1 MEQRQKIVSEEN
13 PGVML
18 NVEKVVRH
26 LQELR
31 AASYSVLNELLLG
44 NGVLAENFINTKFAA
59 LPGLLV
65 RDVCILPTILDV
77 AESKNDSSCSESLN
91 QESFELMANLM
102 SMTELRGAFETAGA
116 TMEKLGEL
124 KQTV

>member
-1 MEQRQKIVSEEN
+1 LLPEEQRQRIVSEQN

-31 AASYSVLNELLLG
+31 AASYSVLNELL
-44 NGVLAENFINTKFAA
+44 
-59 LPGLLV
+59 V
-65 RDVCILPTILDV
+65 RDVCILPTILDLV
-77 AESKNDSSCSESLN
+77 ESKNDSSCSESLN

-102 SMTELRGAFETAGA
+102 SMTELRGAFETVGA

-124 KQTV
+124 K